1 MDDFD
6 FEESLLNLKDED
18 DPDSFVDMMPVTT
31 KSSKAKKKDRQSKNP
46 EIMAIRRRKI
56 WVMMSKKELGKVRK
70 VVRS

>member
-1 MDDFD
+1 
-6 FEESLLNLKDED
+6 
-18 DPDSFVDMMPVTT
+18 MMPVTT

-70 VVRS
+70 LVQS

>member
-70 VVRS
+70 WV

>member
-18 DPDSFVDMMPVTT
+18 DPDSFVDMMPIST

-70 VVRS
+70 WV

>member
-6 FEESLLNLKDED
+6 FEEGLLNLKDED
-18 DPDSFVDMMPVTT
+18 DPDSFVDMIPVVT

-56 WVMMSKKELGKVRK
+56 WVMMSKKELGKVR
-70 VVRS
+70 

>member
-6 FEESLLNLKDED
+6 FEEGLLHLKDED
-18 DPDSFVDMMPVTT
+18 DPDSFVDMMPVAT

-70 VVRS
+70 WV